1 MTTKALLARLRSVK
15 FDRLHDELMATPVET
30 LIELKKN
37 VDSYYANNTG
47 DADLSDER
55 YDVLLNILEELGE
68 KTSTLVPVADESKK
82 VKLPY
87 WMGSMDKKKTL
98 EGVEKWVKTYKG
110 PYVMTPKLDGVSCLV
125 VYKKGQKKLCLY
137 TRGDGKTGSDVS
149 PLQAFIKG
157 LPAAVGASFV
167 VRGEL
172 IISKSAFEA
181 FKDDFKNA
189 RQLVSGTVNSK
200 HIRENVAS
208 CIQFI
213 GYEVINDDVN
223 DGVMKLSDQLEYLQ
237 KLGSNSVASET
248 TGEVTMDVLTK
259 TLVDWKRNL
268 DYEIDGIVITSN
280 HIYERNTS
288 GNPDY
293 AFAFKM
299 NMEENTVRTGV
310 IDIVWNVS
318 KRGMVKPTVRLEPVE
333 LSGVTI
339 QNATGFNAN
348 FIYENKIGKGAIVS
362 IIRSGDV
369 IPHILEV
376 IRPGIVNDPD
386 MECEWNDTHVDL
398 IVTDTE
404 NEEMALAT
412 LVYFFKK
419 IGVKSVSTQTIAH
432 LHENGLTTIQAIL
445 SAKATDYNMGE
456 VISKKIHT
464 NMKEA
469 MASVSLSCLVAASGL
484 LGGGIGE
491 RKIDALLEV
500 IPNLFEE
507 TFKGG
512 VDKITEVDG
521 FSDKTATLVVE
532 NLPNV
537 RAFLKSLLKEE
548 KKKDVVKET
557 AKEVTKLGLKVVFS
571 GFRDKDMETMLKQK
585 GVDIMSSVSKN
596 TNYVIIKDE
605 SDDETSAKIDKARE
619 LGINVVSRSAFLKL
633 I

>member
-1 MTTKALLARLRSVK
+1 MAVK
-15 FDRLHDELMATPVET
+15 FDSLHEELKSTPVKT
-30 LIELKKN
+30 LIELKKS
-37 VDSYYANNTG
+37 VDNYYANNTG

-55 YDVLLNILEELGE
+55 YDVLLNVLEELGE
-68 KTSTLVPVADESKK
+68 NTSTLVPISDESKK

-125 VYKKGQKKLCLY
+125 VYKKSQKKLCLY
-137 TRGDGKTGSDVS
+137 TRGDGKIGSDIS

-157 LPAAVGASFV
+157 LPDAVGGSFV

-172 IISKSAFEA
+172 IISKTAFEA

-208 CIQFI
+208 SIQFI
-213 GYEVINDDVN
+213 GYEVISDN
-223 DGVMKLSDQLEYLQ
+223 VMKLSDQLDYLQ
-237 KLGSNSVASET
+237 KLRSHTVASRT
-248 TGEVTMDVLTK
+248 TGEVTMDVLTS
-259 TLVDWKRNL
+259 TLVNWKREL
-268 DYEIDGIVITSN
+268 DYEIDGIVVTSN
-280 HIYERNTS
+280 GVYERNTS

-310 IDIVWNVS
+310 IDVVWNVS
-318 KRGMVKPTVRLEPVE
+318 KRGLIKPTVRLEAVE

-339 QNATGFNAN
+339 QNATGFNAS
-348 FIYENKIGKGAIVS
+348 FIYENKIGKGAIVT

-376 IRPGIVNDPD
+376 IRPGTVNDPE
-386 MECEWNDTHVDL
+386 MECDWNETHVDL

-432 LHENGLTTIQAIL
+432 LYENGLVTIQAIL
-445 SAKATDYNMGE
+445 DAKASDYNMGE
-456 VISKKIHT
+456 VISKKIHS

-512 VDKITEVDG
+512 VDVITKVDG
-521 FSDKTATLVVE
+521 FSDKTATLVIE

-548 KKKDVVKET
+548 KVKDVVKEN
-557 AKEVTKLGLKVVFS
+557 AKQVTKLGLKVVFS

-585 GVDIMSSVSKN
+585 GIDVMSSVSKN
-596 TNYVIIKDE
+596 TNYVITKDGNE
-605 SDDETSAKIDKARE
+605 ETSTKIDKAHE
-619 LGINVVSRSAFLKL
+619 LGIKVVTCSAFLKL
-633 I
+633 F

>member
-1 MTTKALLARLRSVK
+1 MTTALLSRLRAVK
-15 FDRLHDELMATPVET
+15 FDRLHEELKSTPVKT
-30 LIELKKN
+30 LIELKKS
-37 VDSYYANNTG
+37 VDNYYANNTG

-55 YDVLLNILEELGE
+55 YDVLLNVLEELGE
-68 KTSTLVPVADESKK
+68 NTSTLVPISDESKK

-125 VYKKGQKKLCLY
+125 VYKKSQKKLCLY
-137 TRGDGKTGSDVS
+137 TRGDGKIGSDIS

-157 LPAAVGASFV
+157 LPDAVGGSFV

-172 IISKSAFEA
+172 IISKTAFEA

-208 CIQFI
+208 SIQFI
-213 GYEVINDDVN
+213 GYEVISDN
-223 DGVMKLSDQLEYLQ
+223 VMKLSDQLDYLQ
-237 KLGSNSVASET
+237 KLGSHTVAYET
-248 TGEVTMDVLTK
+248 TGEVTMDVLTS
-259 TLVDWKRNL
+259 TLVNWKREL

-280 HIYERNTS
+280 GVYERNTS

-310 IDIVWNVS
+310 IDVVWNVS
-318 KRGMVKPTVRLEPVE
+318 KRGLVKPTVRLEAVE

-339 QNATGFNAN
+339 QNATGFNAS
-348 FIYENKIGKGAIVS
+348 FIYENKIGKGAIVT

-376 IRPGIVNDPD
+376 IRPGTVNDPE
-386 MECEWNDTHVDL
+386 MECEWNETHVDL

-432 LHENGLTTIQAIL
+432 LYENGLVTIQAIL
-445 SAKATDYNMGE
+445 GAKASDYNMGE
-456 VISKKIHT
+456 VISKKIHS

-469 MASVSLSCLVAASGL
+469 MANVSLSCLVAASGL

-512 VDKITEVDG
+512 VDVITKVDG
-521 FSDKTATLVVE
+521 FSDKTATLVIE
-532 NLPNV
+532 NLANV

-548 KKKDVVKET
+548 KVKDVVKEN
-557 AKEVTKLGLKVVFS
+557 AKQVTKLGLKVVFS

-585 GVDIMSSVSKN
+585 GIDVMSSVSKN
-596 TNYVIIKDE
+596 TNYVITKDGNE
-605 SDDETSAKIDKARE
+605 ETSTKIDKAHE
-619 LGINVVSRSAFLKL
+619 LGIKVVTCSAFLKL
-633 I
+633 F

>member
-1 MTTKALLARLRSVK
+1 MTTALLSRLRAVK
-15 FDRLHDELMATPVET
+15 FDSLHEELKSTPVKT
-30 LIELKKN
+30 LIELKKS
-37 VDSYYANNTG
+37 VDNYYANNTG

-55 YDVLLNILEELGE
+55 YDVLLNVLEELGE
-68 KTSTLVPVADESKK
+68 NTSTLVPISDESKK

-98 EGVEKWVKTYKG
+98 EGVEKWVTTYKG
-110 PYVMTPKLDGVSCLV
+110 PYVKTPTLDGVSCLV
-125 VYKKGQKKLCLY
+125 VYKKSQKKLCLY
-137 TRGDGKTGSDVS
+137 TRGDGKIGSDIS

-157 LPAAVGASFV
+157 LPDAVGGSFV

-172 IISKSAFEA
+172 IISKTAFEA

-208 CIQFI
+208 SIQFI
-213 GYEVINDDVN
+213 GYEVISDN
-223 DGVMKLSDQLEYLQ
+223 VMKLSDQLDYLQ
-237 KLGSNSVASET
+237 KLRSHTVASRT
-248 TGEVTMDVLTK
+248 TGEVTMDVLTS
-259 TLVDWKRNL
+259 TLVNWKREL
-268 DYEIDGIVITSN
+268 DYEIDGIVVTSN
-280 HIYERNTS
+280 GVYERNTS

-310 IDIVWNVS
+310 IDVVWNVS
-318 KRGMVKPTVRLEPVE
+318 KRGLIKPTVRLEAVE

-339 QNATGFNAN
+339 QNATGFNAS
-348 FIYENKIGKGAIVS
+348 FIYENKIGKGAIVT

-376 IRPGIVNDPD
+376 IRPGTVNDPE
-386 MECEWNDTHVDL
+386 MECEWNETHVDL

-432 LHENGLTTIQAIL
+432 LYENGLVTIQAIL
-445 SAKATDYNMGE
+445 DAKASDYNMGE
-456 VISKKIHT
+456 VISKKIHS

-512 VDKITEVDG
+512 VDVITKVDG
-521 FSDKTATLVVE
+521 FSDKTATLVIE

-548 KKKDVVKET
+548 KVKDVVKEN
-557 AKEVTKLGLKVVFS
+557 AKQVTKLGLKVVFS

-585 GVDIMSSVSKN
+585 GIDVMSSVSKN
-596 TNYVIIKDE
+596 TNYVITKDGNE
-605 SDDETSAKIDKARE
+605 ETSTKIDKAHE
-619 LGINVVSRSAFLKL
+619 LGIKVVTCSAFLKL
-633 I
+633 F

>member
-1 MTTKALLARLRSVK
+1 M
-15 FDRLHDELMATPVET
+15 
-30 LIELKKN
+30 
-37 VDSYYANNTG
+37 
-47 DADLSDER
+47 
-55 YDVLLNILEELGE
+55 
-68 KTSTLVPVADESKK
+68 
-82 VKLPY
+82 
-87 WMGSMDKKKTL
+87 
-98 EGVEKWVKTYKG
+98 
-110 PYVMTPKLDGVSCLV
+110 
-125 VYKKGQKKLCLY
+125 
-137 TRGDGKTGSDVS
+137 
-149 PLQAFIKG
+149 
-157 LPAAVGASFV
+157 
-167 VRGEL
+167 
-172 IISKSAFEA
+172 
-181 FKDDFKNA
+181 
-189 RQLVSGTVNSK
+189 SGTVNSK

-208 CIQFI
+208 SIQFI
-213 GYEVINDDVN
+213 GYEVISDN
-223 DGVMKLSDQLEYLQ
+223 VMKLSDQLDYLQ
-237 KLGSNSVASET
+237 KLRSHTVASRT
-248 TGEVTMDVLTK
+248 TGEVTMDVLTS
-259 TLVDWKRNL
+259 TLVNWKREL
-268 DYEIDGIVITSN
+268 DYEIDGIVVTSN
-280 HIYERNTS
+280 GVYERNTS

-310 IDIVWNVS
+310 IDVVWNVS
-318 KRGMVKPTVRLEPVE
+318 KRGLIKPTVRLEAVE

-339 QNATGFNAN
+339 QNATGFNAS
-348 FIYENKIGKGAIVS
+348 FIYENKIGKGAIVT

-376 IRPGIVNDPD
+376 IRPGTVNDPE
-386 MECEWNDTHVDL
+386 MECEWNETHVDL

-432 LHENGLTTIQAIL
+432 LYENGLVTIQAIL
-445 SAKATDYNMGE
+445 DAKASDYNMGE
-456 VISKKIHT
+456 VISKKIHS

-512 VDKITEVDG
+512 VDVITKVDG
-521 FSDKTATLVVE
+521 FSDKTATLVIE

-548 KKKDVVKET
+548 KVKDVVKEN
-557 AKEVTKLGLKVVFS
+557 AKQVTKLGLKVVFS

-585 GVDIMSSVSKN
+585 GIDVMSSVSKN
-596 TNYVIIKDE
+596 TNYVITKDGNE
-605 SDDETSAKIDKARE
+605 ETSTKIDKAHE
-619 LGINVVSRSAFLKL
+619 LGIKVVTCSAFLKL
-633 I
+633 F

>member
-1 MTTKALLARLRSVK
+1 MTTALLSRLRAVK
-15 FDRLHDELMATPVET
+15 FDSLHEELKSTPVKT
-30 LIELKKN
+30 LIELKKS
-37 VDSYYANNTG
+37 VDNYYANNTG

-55 YDVLLNILEELGE
+55 YDVLLNVLEELGE
-68 KTSTLVPVADESKK
+68 NTSTLVPISDESKK

-125 VYKKGQKKLCLY
+125 VYKKSQKKLCLY
-137 TRGDGKTGSDVS
+137 TRGDGKIGSDIS

-157 LPAAVGASFV
+157 LPDAVGGSFV

-172 IISKSAFEA
+172 IISKTAFEA

-208 CIQFI
+208 SIQFI
-213 GYEVINDDVN
+213 GYEVISDN
-223 DGVMKLSDQLEYLQ
+223 VMKLSDQLDYLQ
-237 KLGSNSVASET
+237 KLRSHTVASRT
-248 TGEVTMDVLTK
+248 TGEVTMDVLTS
-259 TLVDWKRNL
+259 TLVNWKREL
-268 DYEIDGIVITSN
+268 DYEIDGIVVTSN
-280 HIYERNTS
+280 GVYERNTS

-310 IDIVWNVS
+310 IDVVWNVS
-318 KRGMVKPTVRLEPVE
+318 KRGLIKPTVRLEAVE

-339 QNATGFNAN
+339 QNATGFNAS
-348 FIYENKIGKGAIVS
+348 FIYENKIGKGAIVT

-376 IRPGIVNDPD
+376 IRPGTVNDPE
-386 MECEWNDTHVDL
+386 MECEWNETHVDL

-432 LHENGLTTIQAIL
+432 LYENGLVTIQAIL
-445 SAKATDYNMGE
+445 DAKASDYNMGE
-456 VISKKIHT
+456 VISKKIHS

-512 VDKITEVDG
+512 VDVITKVDG
-521 FSDKTATLVVE
+521 FSDKTATLVIE

-548 KKKDVVKET
+548 KVKDVVKEN
-557 AKEVTKLGLKVVFS
+557 AKQVTKLGLKVVFS

-585 GVDIMSSVSKN
+585 GIDVMSSVSKN
-596 TNYVIIKDE
+596 TNYVITKDGNE
-605 SDDETSAKIDKARE
+605 ETSTKIDKAHE
-619 LGINVVSRSAFLKL
+619 LGIKVVTCSAFLKL
-633 I
+633 F